1 MSGHLKVLY
10 YIKDCKIRTV
20 TNKFSYERCSI
31 RIPNIN
37 GILVAFEI
45 ILEFLHNLLLLVL
58 SVDSSR

>member
-20 TNKFSYERCSI
+20 LTNKFSYERSSI

-45 ILEFLHNLLLLVL
+45 ILEFLHNLILLVL
-58 SVDSSR
+58 SGFL